1 MRHVE
6 LRRVADAAAGGEADA
21 RFGGLD
27 PDLVRALAV
36 GEGDRRNRKAYRAD
50 PPPTRARSRKRP
62 RSSGVLLTG
71 SLRSPG
77 LHEVADAL
85 GLEKVRRRA
94 RAVTG
99 V

>member
-1 MRHVE
+1 M
-6 LRRVADAAAGGEADA
+6 GEADA

-27 PDLVRALAV
+27 ADLVRALAV
-36 GEGDRRNRKAYRAD
+36 DFADRPNRKAYRAD
-50 PPPTRARSRKRP
+50 PTAYPGSITG
-62 RSSGVLLTG
+62 SSQVIRVLLTG
-71 SLRSPG
+71 SPRSPG
-77 LHEVADAL
+77 LHEVAGAL